1 MDHGLSSGD
10 CRQPTKKQLKMR
22 RTSEWAL
29 ALSLSFLVTALIAFL
44 NSFAVDATILAL
56 YGSSGIFFVMSPRRT
71 KNPRWSYLKIISYL
85 MFICAL
91 AVSLFKYIFLEI
103 NPT

>member
-1 MDHGLSSGD
+1 
-10 CRQPTKKQLKMR
+10 
-22 RTSEWAL
+22 
-29 ALSLSFLVTALIAFL
+29 
-44 NSFAVDATILAL
+44 
-56 YGSSGIFFVMSPRRT
+56 MSPRRT
-71 KNPRWSYLKIISYL
+71 KNPRWSNLKIISYL

>member
-1 MDHGLSSGD
+1 
-10 CRQPTKKQLKMR
+10 
-22 RTSEWAL
+22 
-29 ALSLSFLVTALIAFL
+29 
-44 NSFAVDATILAL
+44 
-56 YGSSGIFFVMSPRRT
+56 MSPRRT
-71 KNPRWSYLKIISYL
+71 KNPRWGNLKIISYL

>member
-1 MDHGLSSGD
+1 M
-10 CRQPTKKQLKMR
+10 K
-22 RTSEWAL
+22 RTSEWVL
-29 ALSLSFLVTALIAFL
+29 ALSLSFLVVALIAFL
-44 NSFAVDATILAL
+44 NSFVVDATILAL

-71 KNPRWSYLKIISYL
+71 KNPRWSNLKIISYL